1 MAKKK
6 GFGLSRKQLQ
16 RLGRL
21 TKIKRSKDGLIV
33 LPKLHT
39 TYEATGV
46 IKVADLIKHSEPGTI
61 VVRIEGEGRPAL
73 IGKASL
79 KYRIKTAAKPE
90 RKIASL
96 AVEAS
101 TQRVIDSLGIKILDV
116 PHKPET
122 VHTLGT
128 MIAAEAIT
136 MARTMAPTGR
146 IGGGSVLASIGRSS
160 IDFSVGPTGVVVAS
174 SRSSKSSGI
183 PTVGKTGKVIFPAS
197 PDSGSSGGSGVTPV
211 EVPSTKK
218 KTKKGNGLDV
228 GETVIIKDEHGVT
241 HFHIQTLN
249 VYITADLVQQLNVN
263 PQTVQNIL
271 ASKLKGLSETVEN
284 GKQSQLED
292 KEKKAE
298 KETDEEEDDDKKK
311 TKKKKKKG
319 EDEE

>member
-101 TQRVIDSLGIKILDV
+101 TQRVIDSLGIKIL
-116 PHKPET
+116 
-122 VHTLGT
+122 
-128 MIAAEAIT
+128 
-136 MARTMAPTGR
+136 
-146 IGGGSVLASIGRSS
+146 GSFL
-160 IDFSVGPTGVVVAS
+160 
-174 SRSSKSSGI
+174 
-183 PTVGKTGKVIFPAS
+183 
-197 PDSGSSGGSGVTPV
+197 
-211 EVPSTKK
+211 
-218 KTKKGNGLDV
+218 
-228 GETVIIKDEHGVT
+228 
-241 HFHIQTLN
+241 
-249 VYITADLVQQLNVN
+249 Y
-263 PQTVQNIL
+263 
-271 ASKLKGLSETVEN
+271 
-284 GKQSQLED
+284 
-292 KEKKAE
+292 
-298 KETDEEEDDDKKK
+298 
-311 TKKKKKKG
+311 
-319 EDEE
+319 